1 MFSPGKAQLWSLV
14 LGNKEFFPPL
24 HFFDLVYTSRV
35 LLKQIGAAIIA
46 AGIFLG
52 MIAINVC
59 RPGTW
64 CEKYAPLSMFAFLLV
79 GAAIGVA
86 GFISSAIHRH
96 TDRERKTEES
106 LESNNWLEALLSAM
120 FNEMRRWRVRG
131 PGL

>member
-1 MFSPGKAQLWSLV
+1 M
-14 LGNKEFFPPL
+14 
-24 HFFDLVYTSRV
+24 YTSRV
-35 LLKQIGAAIIA
+35 LLKQIGAVIIA

-52 MIAINVC
+52 IIAINIC

-86 GFISSAIHRH
+86 GFISSAIRRHRH
-96 TDRERKTEES
+96 GDEKTEES
-106 LESNNWLEALLSAM
+106 PESNNWLEGLLSAM

>member
-1 MFSPGKAQLWSLV
+1 
-14 LGNKEFFPPL
+14 
-24 HFFDLVYTSRV
+24 V

-52 MIAINVC
+52 MIATNVC

-64 CEKYAPLSMFAFLLV
+64 CEKYAPLSMFALLVV

-86 GFISSAIHRH
+86 GFISNAINRH
-96 TDRERKTEES
+96 TDGGRKTDES
-106 LESNNWLEALLSAM
+106 PESNNWLERLLSAM